1 MRLMFV
7 TQSAL
12 SVLLLLLSAAFSCAV
27 QAASMGPD
35 SARLSSTG
43 LLTPFGPRLM
53 ERPSATL
60 FMSDHGQGV
69 PFTMRN
75 IHFSSGGPIATG
87 GGVVAAGQ
95 RGDAVAFDG
104 LLSAFASGH
113 IKVGLPGGSMALA
126 GQSLPSISPPSAVP
140 LPAAVWLFASAL
152 LGFVAVANRRK
163 V

>member
-7 TQSAL
+7 TP

-35 SARLSSTG
+35 SARVSNTG
-43 LLTPFGPRLM
+43 LLSQFGPRLI
-53 ERPSATL
+53 ERPSALL
-60 FMSDHGQGV
+60 FVSDHGLGV
-69 PFTMRN
+69 PFSMRT
-75 IHFSSGGPIATG
+75 IHFSSGWP
-87 GGVVAAGQ
+87 VAAGHVVADGQ
-95 RGDAVAFDG
+95 RGNAAAVDG
-104 LLSAFASGH
+104 LLAAFASGH
-113 IKVGLPGGSMALA
+113 VNAGLPGGSMALT
-126 GQSLPSISPPSAVP
+126 GRSLSSVSPPSAVP